1 MQKVQ
6 LFFYGKAQ
14 LLQRCSCCVC
24 QPVLL
29 LQASVCQCVKMEW
42 NGTEWNEHLL
52 RKRMGNLSFPEAPV
66 EACLSERERAK
77 MLISLI
83 ALSCK
88 LGSFMYHRITDALG
102 MAEAGSH
109 LRGTSSQNRSARTG
123 CPGPCPGRF
132 GSFPMMDIPQ
142 TIWATSSS
150 VCSPL

>member
-29 LQASVCQCVKMEW
+29 LQASVCQCFKMEW
-42 NGTEWNEHLL
+42 NGMEQNGMSIYL
-52 RKRMGNLSFPEAPV
+52 GNRWGISVFLSTCRSLF
-66 EACLSERERAK
+66 EREGPK

-88 LGSFMYHRITDALG
+88 LGSFMSHRITDTLG

-109 LRGTSSQNRSARTG
+109 LWGTSSQNRSARTG
-123 CPGPCPGRF
+123 CPGLCPGRF

-142 TIWATSSS
+142 TI
-150 VCSPL
+150 